1 MLEAERRIWDID
13 RAYFCPIVGFCLSEE
28 ERRSIHRRSVA
39 APAPRLEGIA
49 LHEWLVKELGVRE
62 GAAASRVERLL
73 DAKHA
78 KELDRARHVELG
90 SWLAAAE
97 ELLCAT
103 GYGAFIW
110 ITAKYAR
117 FGKKENDR
125 LYGLVH
131 MYAHSLRDEL
141 ERAEA
146 ELSSLARREEKTAAA
161 RDDYKRRLKESQ
173 KELERLKR
181 VSCSVRV
188 AEAKPTP
195 GTGEAALRAQN
206 AALEAEAQT
215 LRRETLALRDEVR
228 RLEALERRE
237 SAWLLE
243 AKRDM
248 DAFFSAVRKA
258 SPARGGCALGCAAGD
273 GPGALEGQSCRG
285 AELGSAGGLG
295 CDLCE
300 RRVLIVG
307 GLDRLKGFYRDVV
320 NRMNGSFLY
329 HDGDCHSQEL
339 PSLISQADVVLCPV
353 DVNSHA
359 ACLRVKKDC
368 KEAGKDY
375 YMLRKS
381 SVSTVY
387 EALARVAANG
397 ATSGAAAGKAG
408 ASAY

>member
-28 ERRSIHRRSVA
+28 ERRSVHRRSVA

-90 SWLAAAE
+90 SWLAAVE

-146 ELSSLARREEKTAAA
+146 ELAAAAKREERLAAA
-161 RDDYKRRLKESQ
+161 RDDYRRRLKDTQ
-173 KELERLKR
+173 KELEKLHR
-181 VSCSVRV
+181 VSCSVR
-188 AEAKPTP
+188 AEPARPAA
-195 GTGEAALRAQN
+195 GTDASALRAQN
-206 AALEAEAQT
+206 EALEAEAQA
-215 LRRETLALRDEVR
+215 LRREAFALRDEVR
-228 RLEALERRE
+228 RLQAIERHENEWR
-237 SAWLLE
+237 LE

-248 DAFFSAVRKA
+248 DAFFSAVARA
-258 SPARGGCALGCAAGD
+258 RAARGACALGCLASPD
-273 GPGALEGQSCRG
+273 GGTSCHSGKVRQ
-285 AELGSAGGLG
+285 ADGLG

-300 RRVLIVG
+300 RRVLVVG

-320 NRMNGSFLY
+320 NKMNGSFLY

-387 EALARVAANG
+387 ETLARVAANG
-397 ATSGAAAGKAG
+397 AASGAAAGKAG
-408 ASAY
+408 ASAR